1 MASSQRGRPR
11 GGGPRGLDRRAASP
25 VDAELDVFEDIQ
37 RVLKTPLAELM
48 ATDEERAQADELTR
62 LAAASPALGRLREV
76 VAFVGRG
83 RAATQAGNLRGAD
96 VVALSGRLDTG
107 ERVSPQVRS
116 IDDLPDTAHAFR
128 WAAAAGF
135 VEWRGTKIVAGPL
148 ASELERDPLAAWLK
162 AAVTLLEHGLLDGF
176 RQGWRKSYVEFLDA
190 NVAGLLVGMAEMTG
204 PVPMAV
210 IEDSAWDLVSSG
222 CGYRHDDKAERSH
235 VVRLAHAMVAQLLD
249 LGIVVR
255 DQEQF
260 ELTGLGGALAAIAA
274 FSSDDD
280 DGEVDLVDT
289 DAESLLLCCLE
300 MQPDE
305 ARAELL
311 AWTQA
316 RPADDAAQELC
327 EAMLDDDNPDL
338 WRLGLEALAALD
350 PAVARTAARQL
361 QAQPRLGRLATQWLR
376 QGSTTRRP

>member
-1 MASSQRGRPR
+1 M
-11 GGGPRGLDRRAASP
+11 
-25 VDAELDVFEDIQ
+25 Q
-37 RVLKTPLAELM
+37 RVLDTPLAEFM
-48 ATDEERAQADELTR
+48 ATDDERAQADELSR
-62 LAAASPALGRLREV
+62 LAGASPAICRMRKV
-76 VAFVGRG
+76 VAFVGGG

-96 VVALSGRLDTG
+96 LVALSGLLNTD
-107 ERVSPQVRS
+107 EQVPPQVRS

-135 VEWRGTKIVAGPL
+135 VKWRGTKIVAGPM
-148 ASELERDPLAAWLK
+148 ATELERDPLAAWLK
-162 AAVTLLEHGLLDGF
+162 AAITLLEYGLLDAF
-176 RQGWRKSYVEFLDA
+176 RPGWSKSYVEFLDA
-190 NVAGLLVGMAEMTG
+190 NVAGLLVGMAEMPG
-204 PVPMAV
+204 PVPLAV
-210 IEDSAWDLVSSG
+210 IEDRAWDLVSSG
-222 CGYRHDDKAERSH
+222 CGYRRDDKAERCH

-255 DQEQF
+255 DQEQV

-274 FSSDDD
+274 LSFDDE
-280 DGEVDLVDT
+280 DGELDLVDT

-305 ARAELL
+305 ANADLL

-338 WRLGLEALAALD
+338 WRLGLEALSALD
-350 PAVARTAARQL
+350 PAIARTAARQL
-361 QAQPRLGRLATQWLR
+361 QSHPRLGRLATEWLH
-376 QGSTTRRP
+376 QGSTTRRR

>member
-1 MASSQRGRPR
+1 M
-11 GGGPRGLDRRAASP
+11 
-25 VDAELDVFEDIQ
+25 Q
-37 RVLKTPLAELM
+37 RVLDTPLAELM
-48 ATDEERAQADELTR
+48 ATEEERAQAEELTR
-62 LAAASPALGRLREV
+62 LAGASTAICRMRKV
-76 VAFVGRG
+76 VAFVGGG

-96 VVALSGRLDTG
+96 LVALSGLLNTG
-107 ERVSPQVRS
+107 EQVPPQVRS

-135 VEWRGTKIVAGPL
+135 VEWRGTKIVARPM

-162 AAVTLLEHGLLDGF
+162 AAITLLEHGVLDAF
-176 RQGWRKSYVEFLDA
+176 RPGWRKSYVEFLDA
-190 NVAGLLVGMAEMTG
+190 NVAGLLVGMAEMPG
-204 PVPMAV
+204 PVPLTV

-222 CGYRHDDKAERSH
+222 CGYRRDDKAERSH
-235 VVRLAHAMVAQLLD
+235 VVRLAHAMIAQLLD

-255 DQEQF
+255 DQEQV

-274 FSSDDD
+274 FSSDDE
-280 DGEVDLVDT
+280 DGELDLVDT

-311 AWTQA
+311 SWTQA
-316 RPADDAAQELC
+316 RPADDAAQEIC
-327 EAMLDDDNPDL
+327 EAMLDDDDPEL
-338 WRLGLEALAALD
+338 WRLGLEALSILD

-361 QAQPRLGRLATQWLR
+361 QSQPRLGRLATEWLH
-376 QGSTTRRP
+376 QGSTTRRR